1 MGPAVVLS
9 NCKGHFVE
17 SIRIHLG
24 PMPTM
29 LRSILGDLLRQ
40 HPDMV
45 VVGESAPSEDSLK
58 TARDERAD
66 LLITE
71 DGAGGSGTCLD
82 AILKGPR
89 LGIVALSADG
99 RRASAVNLVRQPILD
114 DEEQQSLADAIRR
127 IART

>member
-1 MGPAVVLS
+1 MPA
-9 NCKGHFVE
+9 
-17 SIRIHLG
+17 
-24 PMPTM
+24 M

-40 HPDMV
+40 QPDMV
-45 VVGESAPSEDSLK
+45 VVGKSVPSEDALR

-71 DGAGGSGTCLD
+71 DSAGGSGTCLD

-114 DEEQQSLADAIRR
+114 GDEQQSLADAIRR